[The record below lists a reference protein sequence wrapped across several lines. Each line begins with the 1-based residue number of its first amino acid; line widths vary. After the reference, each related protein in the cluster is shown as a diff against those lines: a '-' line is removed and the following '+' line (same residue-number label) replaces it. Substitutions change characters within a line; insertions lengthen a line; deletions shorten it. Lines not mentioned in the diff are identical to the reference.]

1 MGSLG
6 NLMGMMPGMPK
17 ELKGAKIDDDDLKP
31 IEAIIRSMTAEERAQ
46 PVIINGSRR
55 QRIANGSGTEV
66 GDVNRLVKQFGEMQK
81 MMKKMGMGG
90 PGGGRPGKGKKAKKA
105 KKGRTTPS
113 SKGRGLPPGLLDPNA
128 PGGMD
133 IPGLPG
139 MPNMP
144 GLPGAPKR

>member
-1 MGSLG
+1 MKTRTRLQ
-6 NLMGMMPGMPK
+6 
-17 ELKGAKIDDDDLKP
+17 
-31 IEAIIRSMTAEERAQ
+31 RMTPEERAQ

-55 QRIANGSGTEV
+55 QRIASGSGTQV

-90 PGGGRPGKGKKAKKA
+90 PGGGRPGKGKKG
-105 KKGRTTPS
+105 KKGRTGSAP
-113 SKGRGLPPGLLDPNA
+113 KGRGLPPGLLDPNA
-128 PGGMD
+128 VGGMD

-144 GLPGAPKR
+144 GLPGVPNR